1 MTAQALEICVEVCER
16 DEPTFFRC
24 VVLPGDEL
32 GLQIQSEAQILW
44 KEHRC

>member
-24 VVLPGDEL
+24 VALPGRQA
-32 GLQIQSEAQILW
+32 GLQLNNSAEI
-44 KEHRC
+44 H